1 MKNTYYTSTVLV
13 DRLYNASQR
22 RNRPVMFLVGSPLS
36 LPDQDGGHG
45 VPGVSG
51 MIDLIREE
59 FKGSSAEAEFAQS
72 LEGESANRYQKAFTF
87 LHGRRGQDDV
97 NRIVRT
103 AVWRA
108 LDANNWPPHLSKKSP
123 QDADAAIC
131 QELEDTVEAWVLPRA
146 VDMLGN
152 LLATY
157 SETFGRAVLTTNFD
171 PLIEVSVSKHRGQFF
186 RTVLHDDGNLGQ
198 TVAKGTHIVHLHGYW
213 YGSDTLHTPQQLVQS
228 RPQLSK
234 SLARVVE
241 ASTLVVLGYSGWDDV
256 VTRTLVELLSDSD
269 STPDIIWAFHAE
281 DATTIE
287 ASNERLL
294 ALLAPGIGRGRVS
307 LYRGIDCCSLLNEIY
322 QKLRL
327 SDPAAS
333 GPTGGPRVIPVT
345 RDDSDGGIGQ
355 GQVHIQ
361 IKIERPQQAPGTTS
375 VGNSSETTVVTNSPG
390 TMVIDRDLNSGG
402 DTEEARPP
410 AFPDP
415 ITQKAHTDQAE
426 KALSQ
431 ILILRAFD
439 PPRARQNIQALQR
452 CVGDKGDLL
461 AASTST
467 KNTVLYWTARLCADD
482 PETPAS
488 VRRLRDELRQT
499 APGMDLSIV
508 DALLAEADGGKDEA
522 LRLLR
527 DCDDP
532 DPRTALFA
540 LLIRAQGRHDALA
553 WYAEQ
558 AAPDDSQ
565 FFTPVGWKNWA
576 VCMAKVGRWTE
587 AAQRLLSF
595 KSHWQQMP
603 ALAFVEGIINAAMLL
618 PDEHRERALEA
629 VPVYLGV
636 TPTLVAGAEKHHAR
650 AVACFE
656 FAEQSTKDI
665 ADPDLAGLI
674 SDWRLWLRLMD
685 PNTTTA
691 NVARDEIGQDM
702 EEGVRAVELMLFAY
716 AFNILFNVEPLRR
729 YLEHRKQLGG
739 LNDRE
744 CRAECLIAQRSMSP
758 RDLVTYLEQH
768 KTRLSEVMP
777 LALVTTMRVYALVN
791 DNQTK
796 KARTLVAAHAT
807 ALGEAQ
813 ARRLTVRID
822 ECEGNDPREQLELSY
837 HQTGSLVDLKNLAGH
852 LKIVNDHAALQPLLR
867 DLFDCE
873 RTVENAQNLVTCFGA
888 PPSSDYEAIVK
899 FLEENPDILERSDEL
914 KEMQAWALFQAGQLQ
929 ESKEINDKLLSKRTN
944 PDDLHLD
951 MNIALASGDWERVA
965 AILDR
970 EWPKR
975 DSRDPGVLMRLA
987 LFAGQQNQAPSRAL
1001 QLAKLAA
1008 EKAPDD
1014 PHMLMAAY
1022 WLHVRLGHDDEV
1034 DPAWLQRAY
1043 ALSSTDQGP
1052 VWSVN
1057 LQDAVTE
1064 WLPARRDHLRE
1075 VEQKWLNGEILTS
1088 MAAGR
1093 FNMPLAHFLLHI
1105 PDQNTAE
1112 LDGRRRMMLPIIAG
1126 ARAPIELQDDWTIGL
1141 DVTSIMVLAYLGL
1154 LEEADEAFHHVK
1166 LSPDIM
1172 EGLFRDQNEARFH
1185 QPSRIAA
1192 AEQVHALR
1200 SRDRLRAAGH
1210 VTAPPRAITDEVGME
1225 LATLLHLAR
1234 QDNGKVICV
1243 PPLYKAGSLMEEQ
1256 ADISGYDAL
1265 IHSPMDLCEFLYNTG
1280 KIAAADYQR
1289 ASRFLC
1295 SQGKTAPAPLTPSIL
1310 EGPIYVARLALSYL
1324 QDAGILQPMATAG
1337 LDIRIHPDVLEEV
1350 NVLIETGDVGEAL
1363 VTKMEGIRHTL
1374 RNVLDSEKASFLP
1387 RTAAQDGDIQNR
1399 AMRFQ
1404 ETASLLAGSAACDA
1418 LCIDDRFINRHP
1430 VLTEPP
1436 ERAVPLVCV
1445 LDVLRYLVSRGHLS
1459 VADHW
1464 SARHKLRQ
1472 SGFAFIPPESDEL
1485 AHWLTTAKMDN
1496 GQLKESLELRII
1508 RQATVQM
1515 HSLGFLT
1522 PEEALALSV
1531 SLNRVGKA
1539 SVIHVWEDE
1548 SLAIEQ
1554 ATALSDWVWHHLMAV
1569 SIGSPKHIAQDHH
1582 TGWMRDLLS
1591 LRLGSLLLPTA
1602 IKSHDRRAHYTRWL
1616 DHSVLEPLRPANA
1629 DLIETALASVREGI
1643 SVLEDGQELL
1653 GRLFLEQLPETAR
1666 RLAIA
1671 QDAEFAHRCGFETS
1685 HVSSIGPDIK
1695 LVNSKLFAAAREVF
1709 ATKKERI
1716 VQDIAGKDVSVGL
1729 QSEDQHVV
1737 VQWTDD
1743 KGVTNQTQI
1752 PDLVLLSP
1760 NREVRHDALSTMISR
1775 LGPTATDFRELL
1787 NNLDSHELTDHE
1799 LTAIFEESTN
1809 GVMAVYDRLV
1819 QKMTQ
1824 GLPLDVFDIIPQS
1837 VSYFERFVGPNPGMQ
1852 EPESYFS
1859 NVLVPHR
1866 KALLTRDIR
1875 AGLDIC
1881 CLSALRDDLT
1891 PGQWMTDLDDDVVW
1905 DALSSCHATS
1915 NPFAL
1920 LGALDVALY
1929 RQEDE
1934 RFREFAA
1941 AAVAMLLDE
1950 RFGQQGGLDIYNLLQ
1965 MLYEF
1970 VLNRINL
1977 LERGATY
1984 PGYWKRLGAWMQAGM
1999 IARIMMKP
2007 SFSIEINDF
2016 QKWLQG
2022 NMATAGAYADF
2033 VQARQEPMLLSGRIL
2048 LRKEI
2053 LGRLYVLTSRHEREG
2068 RYVPQSEDIGQMLT
2082 QTDEHGQPLVSG
2094 LPGPLEGHRRPTAPV
2109 PQEVTEKM
2117 GDIQTDGTEPSV
2129 LYWLATLSQFFA
2141 LDEAKLERAREAV
2154 KAMGDTNYS
2163 TEPSE
2168 HLKLLGSA
2176 SIVAAANRNTPLAD
2190 EILDALVRIV
2200 PRLSTEEISMIP
2212 QIMLQ
2217 AAAVHEAHDA
2227 WFTWLEEGLARIA
2240 THLPAPPDKSLQAF
2254 LVRLGGIERV
2264 LPLDSW
2270 FHLRARAIA
2279 LAGAA

>member
-1 MKNTYYTSTVLV
+1 
-13 DRLYNASQR
+13 
-22 RNRPVMFLVGSPLS
+22 MFLVGSPLS

-59 FKGSSAEAEFAQS
+59 FKGSSAEAEFAQ
-72 LEGESANRYQKAFTF
+72 LLDGEPANRYQEAFTF
-87 LHGRRGQDDV
+87 LHGRQGQDDV

-108 LDANNWPPHLSKKSP
+108 LDANNLPPHLSKKSP

-131 QELEDTVEAWVLPRA
+131 QALEDTVEAWVLPRA

-452 CVGDKGDLL
+452 RMGDKGDLL

-467 KNTVLYWTARLCADD
+467 KNTVLYWTAILCASDA
-482 PETPAS
+482 ETRDSA
-488 VRRLRDELRQT
+488 RQLRDELQKTDPDR
-499 APGMDLSIV
+499 DLSIV
-508 DALLAEADGGKDEA
+508 DARLAEADSNIDEA
-522 LRLLR
+522 LCLLR
-527 DCDDP
+527 DRDDP
-532 DPRTALFA
+532 DSRTALFGV
-540 LLIRAQGRHDALA
+540 LIRSRDEHAALA

-558 AAPDDSQ
+558 AGANDNN
-565 FFTPVGWKNWA
+565 FFTEVGWRNWA
-576 VCMAKVGRWTE
+576 VCMAKVGRWDE
-587 AAQRLLSF
+587 AAQRLLDF
-595 KSHWQQMP
+595 EPHWQQMP
-603 ALAFVEGIINAAMLL
+603 ALALVEGIINAAMLL
-618 PDEHRERALEA
+618 PDEYRERALET
-629 VPVYLGV
+629 VPLYLGIA
-636 TPTLVAGAEKHHAR
+636 PTLAPRVEEHYER
-650 AVACFE
+650 AATCFE
-656 FAEQSTKDI
+656 FSEQSTKNV
-665 ADPDLAGLI
+665 ADPDLAGFI
-674 SDWRLWLRLMD
+674 SDWHLWLRLMD
-685 PNTTTA
+685 PNPT
-691 NVARDEIGQDM
+691 NVGIARDEILQGM
-702 EEGVRAVELMLFAY
+702 KEGPRAVNLILFAY
-716 AFNILFNVEPLRR
+716 AFKISFNADPLRQH
-729 YLEHRKQLGG
+729 LEHRRQLGG
-739 LNDRE
+739 LDDHE
-744 CRAECLIAQRSMSP
+744 ILAESLLAEQSMSP
-758 RDLVTYLEQH
+758 HDLAAYLEQN
-768 KTRLSEVMP
+768 KTRLSKVRP
-777 LALVTTMRVYALVN
+777 LAVVTTIHVDALVK
-791 DNQTK
+791 DGQTER
-796 KARTLVAAHAT
+796 ARALVEAHAT
-807 ALGEAQ
+807 DLGEAQ
-813 ARRLTVRID
+813 SNRLTVMID
-822 ECEGNDPREQLELSY
+822 VHEGKEPRKQLELLY
-837 HQTGSLVDLKNLAGH
+837 LQTKDLIDLKNLVAY
-852 LKIVNDHAALQPLLR
+852 LKTKNDHAALRPLIR
-867 DLFDCE
+867 DLFDRE
-873 RTVENAQNLVTCFGA
+873 RTVENAQELVTCFGA
-888 PPSSDYEAIVK
+888 PLSFDYEAIIK
-899 FLEENPDILERSDEL
+899 FSEENLDILERSDDL
-914 KEMQAWALFQAGQLQ
+914 KGAQAWALFQAGWLQ

-951 MNIALASGDWERVA
+951 MNIALASGDWERA
-965 AILDR
+965 AAVIDR

-975 DSRDPGVLMRLA
+975 KSRDPEVLMRLA
-987 LFAGQQNQAPSRAL
+987 QFAGQQNQAPSRAL
-1001 QLAKLAA
+1001 QLAQLAA

-1014 PHMLMAAY
+1014 PRMLMAAH
-1022 WLHVRLGHDDEV
+1022 WLHVQLGREGDV
-1034 DPAWLQRAY
+1034 DPDWLKRASE
-1043 ALSSTDQGP
+1043 LSSPDQGP
-1052 VWSVN
+1052 LWPVN
-1057 LQDAVTE
+1057 LQDVVTE

-1075 VEQKWLNGEILTS
+1075 VEQKWLNGEIPTS
-1088 MAAGR
+1088 VAAGR

-1154 LEEADEAFHHVK
+1154 LEEAVEAFHHVK

-1200 SRDRLRAAGH
+1200 SRDRLRAADN

-1243 PPLYKAGSLMEEQ
+1243 PPLYKAGSLMEKQ
-1256 ADISGYDAL
+1256 ADISGYDDL
-1265 IHSPMDLCEFLYNTG
+1265 IHSPMDLCALLYNTG

-1289 ASRFLC
+1289 ASQFLR

-1310 EGPIYVARLALSYL
+1310 EGPIYVVRLALSYL
-1324 QDAGILQPMATAG
+1324 QDAGILQPMAAAG
-1337 LDIRIHPDVLEEV
+1337 LNIRIHPDVLEEV
-1350 NVLIETGDVGEAL
+1350 NALIETGDVGDAL
-1363 VTKMEGIRHTL
+1363 VTKIEGIRHTL
-1374 RNVLDSEKASFLP
+1374 RNALDSEKASFLP
-1387 RTAAQDGDIQNR
+1387 RTAAQDEDIQNR

-1430 VLTEPP
+1430 VLIEPP
-1436 ERAVPLVCV
+1436 ERAVPLICV
-1445 LDVLRYLVSRGHLS
+1445 LDVLRHLVSRGRIS
-1459 VADHW
+1459 VAAHW
-1464 SARHKLRQ
+1464 SVRHKLRQ
-1472 SGFAFIPPESDEL
+1472 SGFAFITPESDEL
-1485 AHWLTTAKMDN
+1485 VYWLTTAQIGN
-1496 GQLKESLELRII
+1496 GQFTESAELRIL
-1508 RQATVQM
+1508 RQTTVQM

-1539 SVIHVWEDE
+1539 SVVHVWEDE
-1548 SLAIEQ
+1548 SLTIEQ
-1554 ATALSDWVWHHLMAV
+1554 VRTLSDWVWHLMNAT
-1569 SIGSPKHIAQDHH
+1569 IGSPQHIAQDRYVNMN
-1582 TGWMRDLLS
+1582 WMRDFS
-1591 LRLGSLLLPTA
+1591 IRLFSLLLPTA
-1602 IKSHDRRAHYTRWL
+1602 IRSHDRRDHYTRWL
-1616 DHSVLEPLRPANA
+1616 ERSVLEPLRPANA
-1629 DLIETALASVREGI
+1629 DLIEKALASVCEEI
-1643 SVLEDGQELL
+1643 SALEDDQEVY
-1653 GRLFLEQLPETAR
+1653 GTLFLEQLPQAAR

-1671 QDAEFAHRCGFETS
+1671 QDSEFAHRCGFETN
-1685 HVSSIGPDIK
+1685 HVFSIGPDIK

-1709 ATKKERI
+1709 ATKKERV
-1716 VQDIAGKDVSVGL
+1716 VQDISGKAVSVSL
-1729 QSEDQHVV
+1729 QGEDQHAVV
-1737 VQWTDD
+1737 KWAEGEGEVQETS
-1743 KGVTNQTQI
+1743 I
-1752 PDLVLLSP
+1752 PDQALLLP
-1760 NREVRHDALSTMISR
+1760 NPEARRNALDTVIAR

-1787 NNLDSHELTDHE
+1787 NNIDSHELTDHE

-1809 GVMAVYDRLV
+1809 GMMAVYARLA
-1819 QKMTQ
+1819 QKMAQ

-1837 VSYFERFVGPNPGMQ
+1837 VSYFARFAGPTPDTQ
-1852 EPESYFS
+1852 EPESYFHD
-1859 NVLVPHR
+1859 VLVPHR

-1881 CLSALRDDLT
+1881 CLGALRDDLT

-1905 DALSSCHATS
+1905 DALSSCHPTS
-1915 NPFAL
+1915 NPFSL

-1941 AAVAMLLDE
+1941 AAVARLLDE
-1950 RFGQQGGLDIYNLLQ
+1950 RFRQQGGLDIYRLLQ

-1984 PGYWKRLGAWMQAGM
+1984 PGYWKRLGAWMQAGL
-1999 IARIMMKP
+1999 IARAMTESSYSVKID
-2007 SFSIEINDF
+2007 DF

-2022 NMATAGAYADF
+2022 NMITAGAYVDF

-2053 LGRLYVLTSRHEREG
+2053 LMRLYDLTSRHEREG
-2068 RYVPQSEDIGQMLT
+2068 RHVPQSEDISQMLT
-2082 QTDEHGQPLVSG
+2082 QTDEHGQPLISG
-2094 LPGPLEGHRRPTAPV
+2094 LLGPLEGHRRPTAPV

-2141 LDEAKLERAREAV
+2141 LDEAELDRAREAV

-2168 HLKLLGSA
+2168 NLKLLGSA

>member
-1 MKNTYYTSTVLV
+1 MDLDSLAAIATIIAAIIV
-13 DRLYNASQR
+13 
-22 RNRPVMFLVGSPLS
+22 FL
-36 LPDQDGGHG
+36 Q
-45 VPGVSG
+45 
-51 MIDLIREE
+51 
-59 FKGSSAEAEFAQS
+59 
-72 LEGESANRYQKAFTF
+72 
-87 LHGRRGQDDV
+87 
-97 NRIVRT
+97 
-103 AVWRA
+103 WRQ
-108 LDANNWPPHLSKKSP
+108 SKKEKGQSQTSATSSP
-123 QDADAAIC
+123 GPTSVRNSPETKVVANS
-131 QELEDTVEAWVLPRA
+131 PRA
-146 VDMLGN
+146 M
-152 LLATY
+152 
-157 SETFGRAVLTTNFD
+157 
-171 PLIEVSVSKHRGQFF
+171 
-186 RTVLHDDGNLGQ
+186 
-198 TVAKGTHIVHLHGYW
+198 
-213 YGSDTLHTPQQLVQS
+213 
-228 RPQLSK
+228 
-234 SLARVVE
+234 
-241 ASTLVVLGYSGWDDV
+241 
-256 VTRTLVELLSDSD
+256 
-269 STPDIIWAFHAE
+269 II
-281 DATTIE
+281 
-287 ASNERLL
+287 
-294 ALLAPGIGRGRVS
+294 
-307 LYRGIDCCSLLNEIY
+307 
-322 QKLRL
+322 
-327 SDPAAS
+327 
-333 GPTGGPRVIPVT
+333 GG
-345 RDDSDGGIGQ
+345 D
-355 GQVHIQ
+355 VHI
-361 IKIERPQQAPGTTS
+361 
-375 VGNSSETTVVTNSPG
+375 TN
-390 TMVIDRDLNSGG
+390 NGG
-402 DTEEARPP
+402 DTEEARPS

-439 PPRARQNIQALQR
+439 PQRARKNIQALR
-452 CVGDKGDLL
+452 RRVSHEGNLL

-467 KNTVLYWTARLCADD
+467 KNRVLYWTARLCADD
-482 PETPAS
+482 PETRAS
-488 VRRLRDELRQT
+488 ARSLRDELRQT
-499 APGMDLSIV
+499 DPDRDLSIV
-508 DALLAEADGGKDEA
+508 DALLAEGDGNTNEA
-522 LRLLR
+522 LHLLR
-527 DCDDP
+527 DSDDP
-532 DPRTALFA
+532 DSRTALFA
-540 LLIRAQGRHDALA
+540 LLIRSQDRRDALA

-558 AAPDDSQ
+558 AALDDGQ
-565 FFTPVGWKNWA
+565 FFTAVGWKNWA
-576 VCMAKVGRWTE
+576 ICMAKVGQWKE

-595 KSHWQQMP
+595 ESRWQEMP
-603 ALAFVEGIINAAMLL
+603 VLAFIEGIINAAMLL
-618 PDEHRERALEA
+618 PDEHRERALETI
-629 VPVYLGV
+629 PLYLGV

-656 FAEQSTKDI
+656 FAEQSTKNV
-665 ADPDLAGLI
+665 ADPDLAGFI
-674 SDWRLWLRLMD
+674 SDWHLWLRLMD
-685 PNTTTA
+685 PNPT
-691 NVARDEIGQDM
+691 NVGIARDEILQGM
-702 EEGVRAVELMLFAY
+702 KEGPRAVNLILFAY
-716 AFNILFNVEPLRR
+716 AFKISFNADPLRQH
-729 YLEHRKQLGG
+729 LEHRRQLGG
-739 LNDRE
+739 LDDHE
-744 CRAECLIAQRSMSP
+744 ILAESLLAEQSMSP
-758 RDLVTYLEQH
+758 HDLAAYLEQN
-768 KTRLSEVMP
+768 KTRLSKVRP
-777 LALVTTMRVYALVN
+777 LAVVTTIHVDALVK
-791 DNQTK
+791 DGQTER
-796 KARTLVAAHAT
+796 ARALVEAHAT
-807 ALGEAQ
+807 DLGEAQ
-813 ARRLTVRID
+813 SNRLTVMID
-822 ECEGNDPREQLELSY
+822 VHEGNDPRKQLELLY
-837 HQTGSLVDLKNLAGH
+837 LQTKDLIDLKNLVAY
-852 LKIVNDHAALQPLLR
+852 LKTKNDHAALRPLIR
-867 DLFDCE
+867 DLFDRE
-873 RTVENAQNLVTCFGA
+873 RTVENAQELVTCFGA
-888 PPSSDYEAIVK
+888 PLSFDYEAIIK
-899 FLEENPDILERSDEL
+899 FSEENLDILERSDDL
-914 KEMQAWALFQAGQLQ
+914 KGAQAWALFQAGWLQ

-951 MNIALASGDWERVA
+951 MNIALASGDWERA
-965 AILDR
+965 AAVIDR

-975 DSRDPGVLMRLA
+975 KSRDPEVLMRLA
-987 LFAGQQNQAPSRAL
+987 QFAGQQNQAPSRAL
-1001 QLAKLAA
+1001 QLAQLAA

-1014 PHMLMAAY
+1014 PRILMAAY

-1034 DPAWLQRAY
+1034 DPDWLKRASEI
-1043 ALSSTDQGP
+1043 SSPDQGP
-1052 VWSVN
+1052 LWPVN
-1057 LQDAVTE
+1057 LQDVVTE

-1126 ARAPIELQDDWTIGL
+1126 ARTPIELQDDWTIGL

-1154 LEEADEAFHHVK
+1154 LEEAVEAFHHVK

-1210 VTAPPRAITDEVGME
+1210 VTAPPRAITDEVGIE

-1256 ADISGYDAL
+1256 ADTGEYDDL
-1265 IHSPMDLCEFLYNTG
+1265 IHSPMDLCAFLYNTG

-1289 ASRFLC
+1289 ASQFLR

-1459 VADHW
+1459 VTDHW

-1485 AHWLTTAKMDN
+1485 AHWLTTAQIGN
-1496 GQLKESLELRII
+1496 GQFTESAELRIL
-1508 RQATVQM
+1508 RQTTARIY
-1515 HSLGFLT
+1515 SLSVLS
-1522 PEEALALSV
+1522 PEETLALSINLHRACKV
-1531 SLNRVGKA
+1531 TIER
-1539 SVIHVWEDE
+1539 VWEDE
-1548 SLAIEQ
+1548 SLTIEQ
-1554 ATALSDWVWHHLMAV
+1554 ATMQSDWVWRCLMNAD
-1569 SIGSPKHIAQDHH
+1569 IGRPQHIAEDRYAD
-1582 TGWMRDLLS
+1582 WMRDLLS
-1591 LRLGSLLLPTA
+1591 LRLFSLLLPTA

-1616 DHSVLEPLRPANA
+1616 ERSVLEPLRPANA
-1629 DLIETALASVREGI
+1629 DLIEKALASVCEEI
-1643 SVLEDGQELL
+1643 SVLENDQEVY
-1653 GRLFLEQLPETAR
+1653 GTLFLEQLPDTAR

-1671 QDAEFAHRCGFETS
+1671 QDAEFAHRCGFETN

-1709 ATKKERI
+1709 ATKKESV
-1716 VQDIAGKDVSVGL
+1716 VQDIAGKDVSVDL

-1737 VQWTDD
+1737 VKWTDD
-1743 KGVTNQTQI
+1743 KGVTNQSQI

-1787 NNLDSHELTDHE
+1787 NNIHSHELTDHE
-1799 LTAIFEESTN
+1799 LTVIFEESTN

-1824 GLPLDVFDIIPQS
+1824 GLPLDVSDFIPQS
-1837 VSYFERFVGPNPGMQ
+1837 VSYFEQLVGPSPGTR

-1859 NVLVPHR
+1859 YVLVPHR

-1881 CLSALRDDLT
+1881 CLGALHDDLT

-1905 DALSSCHATS
+1905 DALPSCHATS
-1915 NPFAL
+1915 NPFSL

-1941 AAVAMLLDE
+1941 TAVATLLDE
-1950 RFGQQGGLDIYNLLQ
+1950 RFGQQEGLDIYRLLQ

-1970 VLNRINL
+1970 VLNRLNL

-1984 PGYWKRLGAWMQAGM
+1984 PGYWKRMGAWMQAGL
-1999 IARIMMKP
+1999 IARAMTESSYSVKI
-2007 SFSIEINDF
+2007 DVF
-2016 QKWLQG
+2016 QKGLQG
-2022 NMATAGAYADF
+2022 NMTVTGGYADI

-2048 LRKEI
+2048 LRDEI
-2053 LGRLYVLTSRHEREG
+2053 LRRLYDLTSRHERKG
-2068 RYVPQSEDIGQMLT
+2068 CHVPQSEDIGQM
-2082 QTDEHGQPLVSG
+2082 PIVSG
-2094 LPGPLEGHRRPTAPV
+2094 FPGPLEGHRRPTDAV
-2109 PQEVTEKM
+2109 PQEVTEQI
-2117 GDIQTDGTEPSV
+2117 GDVWTVGAEPAA
-2129 LYWLATLSQFFA
+2129 LHQLATLSQFFA
-2141 LDEAKLERAREAV
+2141 LGEPELDRVREAV
-2154 KAMGDTNYS
+2154 ETIGETNAS
-2163 TEPSE
+2163 TELPE
-2168 HLKLLGSA
+2168 NLRLLESA
-2176 SIVAAANRNTPLAD
+2176 SIVAAANRSASLAD
-2190 EILDALVRIV
+2190 EIVDALVRIV
-2200 PRLSTEEISMIP
+2200 PRLSTEEISRSL

-2217 AAAVHEAHDA
+2217 AAAVHEAHEA

-2240 THLPAPPDKSLQAF
+2240 THLPSPPDKSLQAF
-2254 LVRLGGIERV
+2254 LVHLGGIERV